1 MRARSSFW
9 AQLGPG
15 TFEGAQPLVQQIRAA
30 MLQLLHTHGD
40 PALAAALQRDLEAAP
55 DLAALWYLRPR
66 LLQVFSGVSDSAAA
80 EAAMHEITQMFAG
93 HFGNAISSR
102 FGPQRK

>member
-55 DLAALWYLRPR
+55 PTWPRFGICGPGCFRYSLACRIVPRPR
-66 LLQVFSGVSDSAAA
+66 PPC
-80 EAAMHEITQMFAG
+80 T
-93 HFGNAISSR
+93 
-102 FGPQRK
+102 K